1 MLKHR
6 YRRRGAA
13 LIGLAAVAAAALG
26 GGSASASG
34 MHHGFRQINLVSD
47 IPGMAQVTDPHL
59 VNPWGLAFSSSSP
72 IWVADNGMNVA
83 TLYAGGVGGMPA
95 SIVPLVVSV
104 PQGAP
109 TGQVFNGTNGFKLGI
124 GGGMRQPARFI
135 VDSEAGVIS
144 AWTNTTVPQTHFR
157 QKLAL
162 PGAVFKGLAIGF
174 FQHHPALYAT
184 DFAGGRVDVID
195 SHFHLLSTPGAFRD
209 PMVPMTYH
217 PFGIETIGNR
227 VVVTYG
233 KTQAGSTDEAH
244 GAGFGFVAVFTQNGR
259 LVKHLVSHGALNAPW
274 GLARAPM
281 GFGRF
286 GGDLLVGNF
295 GDGRINAYDMR
306 TGMWEGV
313 LRRPSGRP
321 VAIDGLWAV
330 KFGNGTFGGHHDLVF
345 SAGIDDEAHGLL
357 GELRHVS

>member
-1 MLKHR
+1 MLRHR
-6 YRRRGAA
+6 YRQRLAA
-13 LIGLAAVAAAALG
+13 VIGLAVAAAMALG
-26 GGSASASG
+26 GGSAAASA

-47 IPGMAQVTDPHL
+47 IPGKARITDSNL
-59 VNPWGLAFSSSSP
+59 VNPWGLAFAPTSP
-72 IWVADNGMNVA
+72 LWVSDNGTNVA
-83 TLYAGGVGGMPA
+83 TLYMGGVGAMAP

-135 VDSEAGVIS
+135 VDSEAGVVS
-144 AWTNTTVPQTHFR
+144 AWTNSTPLPTSFR
-157 QKLAL
+157 QKLVV

-174 FQHHPALYAT
+174 FEHHPALYAT
-184 DFAGGRVDVID
+184 DFAGGSVDVID
-195 SHFHLLSTPGAFRD
+195 AHFHMMSTPGAFHD
-209 PMVPMTYH
+209 PMVPMNYH

-227 VVVTYG
+227 VVVTYA

-295 GDGRINAYDMR
+295 GDGRINAYDMG
-306 TGMWEGV
+306 TGMWEGS

-321 VAIDGLWAV
+321 VAIDGLWGL
-330 KFGNGTFGGHHDLVF
+330 KFGNGVFGGPRDLVF

>member
-1 MLKHR
+1 MLRHR
-6 YRRRGAA
+6 PRRRYAA
-13 LIGLAAVAAAALG
+13 VIGLAVVAAMALG
-26 GGSASASG
+26 SGSAAASG
-34 MHHGFRQINLVSD
+34 MQGGFRQINLVSD
-47 IPGMAQVTDPHL
+47 IPGKAQVTDSNL
-59 VNPWGLAFSSSSP
+59 VNPWGLAFAPTSP
-72 IWVADNGMNVA
+72 LWVSDNGMNVA
-83 TLYAGGVGGMPA
+83 TLYTGGADSMPA

-144 AWTNTTVPQTHFR
+144 AWTNSNPLPTQFQ
-157 QKLAL
+157 QKLMV

-174 FQHHPALYAT
+174 FDHHPALYAT
-184 DFAGGRVDVID
+184 DFAGGHVDVVD
-195 SHFHLLSTPGAFRD
+195 SHFHLLSTPGAFSD
-209 PMVPMTYH
+209 PMVPMNYH

-233 KTQAGSTDEAH
+233 KTQQGSTDEAH
-244 GAGFGFVAVFTQNGR
+244 GPGFGFVAVFTQNGQ

-274 GLARAPM
+274 GLALAPM

-295 GDGRINAYDMR
+295 GNGRINAYDMQ
-306 TGMWEGV
+306 TGMWEGT
-313 LRRPSGRP
+313 LRRPSGSV
-321 VAIDGLWAV
+321 VAISGLWAL
-330 KFGNGTFGGHHDLVF
+330 KFGNGVAGGPRDLLF
-345 SAGIDDEAHGLL
+345 SAGLDDESHGLL
-357 GELRHVS
+357 GELRHAG